1 MSRHEIVLLMLK
13 NKDQLQ
19 CCRQKRTGRV
29 AALPKNCLTYNFMV
43 HTIEDRKD
51 LENLP
56 VAQIFYLSS
65 WKPAGKLYLLYE
77 KITAAVTCIDHAIV
91 IL

>member
-1 MSRHEIVLLMLK
+1 MLK
-13 NKDQLQ
+13 NKNQRQ
-19 CCRQKRTGRV
+19 CCRQKRTVRV

-65 WKPAGKLYLLYE
+65 WKTTGKLYLLYG
-77 KITAAVTCIDHAIV
+77 KIIAVVAFINHFAV